1 MISDG
6 VDIGQRRDHS
16 AIVRCNNDLIP
27 GKVVVTR
34 AVRLK
39 LGVDYRDQAKGFV
52 AASAGADALVLD
64 ASGVGRAVLDSVRE
78 RRPDAWGLTITG
90 GSKAR
95 IEREE
100 REAFVGKAG
109 MVQHLQAMMFHGLLV
124 AEQEDLH
131 DELRRFANK
140 GGKLEASSGH
150 DDLVMALCLSLM
162 GLKLE
167 RLVRER
173 RAA

>member
-64 ASGVGRAVLDSVRE
+64 ASGVGRAVLDFVRAD
-78 RRPDAWGLTITG
+78 RPKAWGVVSTG
-90 GSKAR
+90 SGAR
-95 IEREE
+95 VQLGE
-100 REAFVGKAG
+100 REAFVSKGG
-109 MVQHLQAMMFHGLLV
+109 MVQHLQAMMFHQKLV

-131 DELRRFANK
+131 DELRKFTNK